1 MPHARSARVPS
12 RLAVVVA
19 LVAAALAVVSGLS
32 APAYAQATTYFVDD
46 SGSDANPGTS
56 AAAPFA
62 TLQKALDLAKPGT
75 TINLAAGIYRQAV
88 ITKID
93 GTAAA
98 PITIKGPE
106 TGKNPADRSKA
117 VLYGTGGRVFSIDH
131 SYYTLDGFTIDGQED
146 INPSAYQDVTS
157 VSQVRGK
164 KDGWQG
170 SADNSKL
177 VYVGAGTKAGITG
190 TTISNM
196 FLTESGGECVR
207 FRNQTKNGLVV
218 NSVISWC
225 GMLGL
230 GFETDLYK
238 YH

>member
-1 MPHARSARVPS
+1 MPHAPSARVPS

-98 PITIKGPE
+98 PITIKGPRR
-106 TGKNPADRSKA
+106 KNPADRSKA

-157 VSQVRGK
+157 VSQVRGRRTA
-164 KDGWQG
+164 GRAALTTASWSTSERAPRPASPARRSRTCSSPNRAVSVCA
-170 SADNSKL
+170 SATRPRTAWSS
-177 VYVGAGTKAGITG
+177 T
-190 TTISNM
+190 
-196 FLTESGGECVR
+196 R
-207 FRNQTKNGLVV
+207 
-218 NSVISWC
+218 
-225 GMLGL
+225 
-230 GFETDLYK
+230 
-238 YH
+238 

>member
-32 APAYAQATTYFVDD
+32 APAYAQATTYFVDPTAA
-46 SGSDANPGTS
+46 SDANPGTS

-62 TLQKALDLAKPGT
+62 TLQKALDLAEPGT
-75 TINLAAGIYRQAV
+75 TINLAAGIYREAV

-106 TGKNPADRSKA
+106 TGKNPAGRTKA

-146 INPSAYQDVTS
+146 IDPSAYQDVTS
-157 VSQVRGK
+157 VSQVRGY
-164 KDGWQG
+164 KDGVQG

-177 VYVGAGTKAGITG
+177 VYVGAG
-190 TTISNM
+190 
-196 FLTESGGECVR
+196 
-207 FRNQTKNGLVV
+207 NQGRHHRHD
-218 NSVISWC
+218 
-225 GMLGL
+225 
-230 GFETDLYK
+230 DLE
-238 YH
+238 HVPHRIGR

>member
-12 RLAVVVA
+12 RLALVVA

-106 TGKNPADRSKA
+106 TGTDRA
-117 VLYGTGGRVFSIDH
+117 GRYQATLYGTGRVISVDH
-131 SYYTLDGFTIDGQED
+131 SYYRFEGFTIDGQEQLAGVPFPTD
-146 INPSAYQDVTS
+146 LGAVDAFKDS
-157 VSQVRGK
+157 VQAKV
-164 KDGWQG
+164 
-170 SADNSKL
+170 ADSRL
-177 VYVGAGTKAGITG
+177 IYIGAGETTRDLTGITI
-190 TTISNM
+190 TNM
-196 FLTESGGECVR
+196 FLHGAGGECIR
-207 FRNQTKNGLVV
+207 MRNNAHDNAVTD
-218 NSVISWC
+218 SVIQYC
-225 GMLGL
+225 GMFAKGDDDDDR
-230 GFETDLYK
+230 TA
-238 YH
+238 